1 MLKMIHKNIIPS
13 QCLLCGSF
21 EDVDC
26 GLCSSCMSQIRPV
39 PPPVCDICGKPLGD
53 PGVCISCQAFRP
65 KFDKML
71 AAACFEG
78 LLKDMIHLFKY
89 QRKSIFKKILAGIL
103 YEHLSKMDMDIDVIS
118 FVPLHWTRLIERGYN
133 QSALIAKELSRHMGV
148 KIRYNVLK
156 KTKRGIPQVGLG
168 QKARSKN
175 VEGTFRASD
184 VKGKSVMIVDDVIT
198 TGATGKEVARALKD
212 AGASYVIFAGV
223 GRTIS

>member
-1 MLKMIHKNIIPS
+1 MLKMIHDNIIPS

-39 PPPVCDICGKPLGD
+39 PPPVCDICGKTIGG
-53 PGVCISCQAFRP
+53 PGVCISCQASRP
-65 KFDKML
+65 EFDKML

-78 LLKDMIHLFKY
+78 LLKDIIHLFKY
-89 QRKSIFKKILAGIL
+89 QRKSIFKKILAKIL
-103 YEHLSKMDMDIDVIS
+103 YEDLSKMDMDIDVIS

-133 QSALIAKELSRHMGV
+133 QSALIAKELSRYMGV
-148 KIRYNVLK
+148 KTRYNILK
-156 KTKRGIPQVGLG
+156 KTKRGVPQVGLD
-168 QKARSKN
+168 QKARKKN
-175 VEGTFRASD
+175 VKGTFGASD

-198 TGATGKEVARALKD
+198 TGATGKEVASALKD

>member
-1 MLKMIHKNIIPS
+1 MLKMIHDSIIPS

-21 EDVDC
+21 EDVNY

-39 PPPVCDICGKPLGD
+39 PSPVCDICGKPIGS

-65 KFDKML
+65 EFDNML

-78 LLKDMIHLFKY
+78 LLKDIIHLFKY
-89 QRKSIFKKILAGIL
+89 QRKSIFKKILARIL
-103 YEHLSKMDMDIDVIS
+103 YESLSNMDMDIDVIS

-133 QSALIAKELSRHMGV
+133 QSALIAKELSRYMGV
-148 KIRYNVLK
+148 KIRYNILK
-156 KTKRGIPQVGLG
+156 KIKRSIPQVGLD
-168 QKARSKN
+168 QKARAKN
-175 VEGTFRASD
+175 VKGTFRASD

-212 AGASYVIFAGV
+212 AGALYVIFAGV